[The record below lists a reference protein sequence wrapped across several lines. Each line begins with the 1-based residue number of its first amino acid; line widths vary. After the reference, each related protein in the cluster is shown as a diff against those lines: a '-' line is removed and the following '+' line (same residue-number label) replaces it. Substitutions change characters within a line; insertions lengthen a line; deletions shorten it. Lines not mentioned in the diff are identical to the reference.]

1 MRVFK
6 HSCPPQ
12 VCQRPPPP
20 PRLLD
25 NALKP
30 DQLESPGSVNLSKED
45 TQMAKRHVK
54 MSSTSPTVRGTQ
66 LKPRRAVTPC
76 LSEWPPSTSRQTAR
90 ARAGENVE
98 EREPALACCRWERD
112 LAQPCW
118 KTVWGSSEI
127 KTGRPQDP
135 ASPLPGAYL
144 KKSKTLRQKDIRTS
158 RFTAGC
164 LQWPKYGSDLSAHQ

>member
-12 VCQRPPPP
+12 VCQCPPPP

-66 LKPRRAVTPC
+66 LKPQRAVTPR
-76 LSEWPPSTSRQTAR
+76 LSEWPPSTSRQT

-127 KTGRPQDP
+127 KNRTTSG
-135 ASPLPGAYL
+135 PG
-144 KKSKTLRQKDIRTS
+144 KSTS
-158 RFTAGC
+158 GC
-164 LQWPKYGSDLSAHQ
+164 LFEKIQNATSKRYSYL